1 MNLLDLLY
9 QRGIQLRKA
18 GTTHGGEYQ
27 GPCPCCGGTDR
38 FHAWP
43 EQNTVDKSGRPVSCS
58 GRYWCRPGLG
68 HCGKA
73 GDAIQFVIDYD
84 HLSFK
89 EACARLGQRMEQVDS
104 HRYPAK
110 PHPVPGWQPVDREAP
125 AMSWAEAAKKL
136 VFWAYEQ
143 IFEHTAAL
151 DYLQGRGIREET
163 LLTYGL
169 GWNPGKNGQGLYKS
183 REAWGLLAERSE
195 KTGKPRPLWL
205 PIGWVIPYIQGDQV
219 VRVRIRQLD
228 GAEFG
233 PRYYMVPGS
242 SSATMVIEP
251 RHPGYRD
258 VYVIVEAELDAILI
272 AQEASDLVGVMALG
286 SSSTRPDKIATEKL
300 NRAAHILNALDAD
313 GAGEKES
320 GKWWRENYPDAER
333 WPVPEGKDPGEAW
346 QKGVDIREWV
356 MEGLP
361 EGLRSAAL
369 EERPPRRT

>member
-1 MNLLDLLY
+1 
-9 QRGIQLRKA
+9 
-18 GTTHGGEYQ
+18 
-27 GPCPCCGGTDR
+27 
-38 FHAWP
+38 
-43 EQNTVDKSGRPVSCS
+43 
-58 GRYWCRPGLG
+58 
-68 HCGKA
+68 
-73 GDAIQFVIDYD
+73 
-84 HLSFK
+84 
-89 EACARLGQRMEQVDS
+89 
-104 HRYPAK
+104 
-110 PHPVPGWQPVDREAP
+110 
-125 AMSWAEAAKKL
+125 
-136 VFWAYEQ
+136 
-143 IFEHTAAL
+143 
-151 DYLQGRGIREET
+151 
-163 LLTYGL
+163 
-169 GWNPGKNGQGLYKS
+169 
-183 REAWGLLAERSE
+183 
-195 KTGKPRPLWL
+195 LWL